1 MTAGPSGK
9 WSDLRTRIV
18 SGAAMVTLGVGL
30 MLAGGPWFAVLA
42 AAASGIMIWELARM
56 VALPDAA
63 PRAAVMGFAA
73 GAAVLAG
80 WFAPLLAGAAIVV
93 VAALVLALAQTA
105 RRLVFVGYALAILIT
120 GWSLVEF
127 RDLHGTVWLFWLVF
141 VVVVTD
147 IMGYFGGKLI
157 GGAKFWPQVSPK
169 KTWAGIVAGWVAAGA
184 LGAAFLTFT
193 RAGHDL
199 IWISMLT
206 AFASQMGD
214 IAESA
219 LKRHVGVKDSS
230 TLIPGHGGLLD
241 RFDGLIGATLFMMLT
256 ALIVDVPEVKF

>member
-1 MTAGPSGK
+1 MTAAPRGK
-9 WSDLRTRIV
+9 WADLRARII
-18 SGAAMVTLGVGL
+18 SGAAMVALGVGL
-30 MLAGGPWFAVLA
+30 MLAGGPWFAGLA
-42 AAASGIMIWELARM
+42 AVASGLMIWELARM
-56 VALPDAA
+56 AALPDAA
-63 PRAAVMGFAA
+63 PRALAMGLAA
-73 GAAVLAG
+73 GAAVIAAWL
-80 WFAPLLAGAAIVV
+80 APLPIGGAII
-93 VAALVLALAQTA
+93 ALTAVLLALAQPS
-105 RRLVFVGYALAILIT
+105 RRPIFLGFALAILIA

-127 RDLHGTVWLFWLVF
+127 RGLYGTVWLFWLVF

-147 IMGYFGGKLI
+147 IMGYFGGKMI
-157 GGAKFWPQVSPK
+157 GGRKFWPAVSPK
-169 KTWAGIVAGWVAAGA
+169 KTWAGILSGWIAAAA

-193 RAGHDL
+193 RAGSDL

-230 TLIPGHGGLLD
+230 ALIPGHGGLMD
-241 RFDGLIGATLFMMLT
+241 RFDGLIGATLFMMVT